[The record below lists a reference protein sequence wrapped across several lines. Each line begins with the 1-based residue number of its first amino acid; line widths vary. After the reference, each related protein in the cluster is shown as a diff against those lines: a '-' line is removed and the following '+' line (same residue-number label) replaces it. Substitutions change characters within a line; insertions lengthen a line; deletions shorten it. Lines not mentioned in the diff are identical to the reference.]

1 MSTDLPLI
9 ALGGLIGGFV
19 NGLAGFGTALFAL
32 GIWLSV
38 LPPEQAV
45 ALSVVVS
52 ATVGLQGLWLVR
64 REISAQRRRLARFLL
79 PALVGLPAGFY
90 ALGLIRPDGLKLLIS
105 VILLTYGLFFLL
117 RGTLPQMTRPTPVL
131 DRVVGL
137 ISGVLG
143 GLAGMSGALLVI
155 WCALRPWPKA
165 ETRAV
170 LQPFNVATLL
180 VMACVFATRGTY
192 TMELLPKL
200 ATALLCSL
208 AAAQAGIFAFRRLG
222 DQQFR
227 WIIVAMMTLSGA
239 VLLVRTVL

>member
-1 MSTDLPLI
+1 MSADLPLI

-32 GIWLSV
+32 GIWLNV

-52 ATVGLQGLWLVR
+52 ATTGLQGLWIVR
-64 REISAQRRRLARFLL
+64 REIRAQRRRLLRFLL
-79 PALVGLPAGFY
+79 PALLGLPAGFY
-90 ALGLIRPDGLKLLIS
+90 ALGLIRPDGLKLLIAAF
-105 VILLTYGLFFLL
+105 LLGYGLFFIL
-117 RGTLPQMTRPTPVL
+117 RGALPQMARPTPVL
-131 DRVVGL
+131 DRGVGL

-170 LQPFNVATLL
+170 LQPFNFVTL
-180 VMACVFATRGTY
+180 VIMASVFAARGTY
-192 TMELLPKL
+192 TAELLPKL
-200 ATALLCSL
+200 AVALLSSLL
-208 AAAQAGIFAFRRLG
+208 AAQLGVFAFRRLS
-222 DQQFR
+222 DAQFR
-227 WIIVAMMTLSGA
+227 WLIVGLMTLSGA
-239 VLLVRTVL
+239 ALLARTVL